1 MPELTMKSRAEFLS
15 AMKDVLFATGKPE
28 SYRKVADWAT
38 AHGNAELSSAAL
50 EAAGDVDEAEADF
63 NRMCIGPYRLSVPP
77 YESVWRASGRMLN
90 NRFSA
95 AVEHSYAELGLT
107 VSRSLNEPCDFFAY
121 EIEFMYCAAAL
132 AASNEDAGETENAA
146 ALVEMFNRFWAE
158 HLGHWAVKFLSALE
172 DDARHPFWR
181 AWAHELNA
189 RLSDFTVGIALS
201 NHMTGV
207 EAIVAPPASKTEKKD
222 SK

>member
-1 MPELTMKSRAEFLS
+1 MPELTMKSRAETLS
-15 AMKDVLFATGKPE
+15 AMKDVLFATGRPE
-28 SYRKVADWAT
+28 SYRKVADWA
-38 AHGNAELSSAAL
+38 AANGIDELKNSAL

-77 YESVWRASGRMLN
+77 YESVWRAAGRMLN

-132 AASNEDAGETENAA
+132 SAANSDAGKAEDAATLA
-146 ALVEMFNRFWAE
+146 EMFNRFWAE
-158 HLGHWAVKFLSALE
+158 HLGHWAPEFLSALE
-172 DDARHPFWR
+172 ADARHPFWR

-189 RLSDFTVGIALS
+189 RLADFTAGIALS

-207 EAIVAPPASKTEKKD
+207 EAVVAPPRSKTEKKD